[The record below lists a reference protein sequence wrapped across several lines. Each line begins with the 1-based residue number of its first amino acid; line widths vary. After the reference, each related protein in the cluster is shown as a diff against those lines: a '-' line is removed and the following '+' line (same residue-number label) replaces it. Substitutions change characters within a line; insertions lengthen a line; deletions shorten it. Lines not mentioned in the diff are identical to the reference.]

1 MPLFE
6 LPTFEEEQLKEIQPS
21 EIDFAER
28 REKTNERREED
39 AGVLKPLAQ
48 FYNVSTSP
56 DMNMGAAL
64 AGPVNGVSKLTNAI
78 GDMVFKDDDN
88 PLISAAKFLLVDKP
102 RRHLID
108 TSDAWIIPDEAIR
121 AQRSPTFDFKTGGF
135 ISGEDQGVIPADEYG
150 LPFAKEIGGE
160 ALGLVS
166 YIGLAKWIKRLGF
179 FKSVAGKVKQT
190 QLMKSLAVA
199 AQKNKTLRAGIK
211 GTQFTAE
218 AFVEQMVVSP
228 FIDNE
233 LGNVMDLFPENQVTN
248 FLGRSQEG
256 DDYITK
262 TFKNIRGNGLAVLP
276 FLGAGQLLPSVRK
289 WMTTGDIRWL
299 DELGRK
305 EIDPYIPHINKPD
318 PLKLPEGKPG
328 GPLTIHR
335 TDSSSIATADTSSAM
350 VPTPGGAITKY
361 DSAISR
367 SLDEQTQINQ
377 VREQRERLANMG
389 LTELG
394 DGDQLELSV
403 GQVVDP
409 EIKVAI
415 EAIRKQRNVLLKQ
428 AATTGEDLTE
438 KLTELDVLQD
448 QVLEQGLGGQGF
460 PDLLGTSPQQLD
472 LPDPRKEIDHLL
484 ADLDELSD
492 EQLIALKN
500 EVSAPTRRRLREQL
514 IQEQSDKVAAF
525 DAQFEEIN
533 QRLDIGKQELA
544 EKGKVKKGLT
554 DTGAQRK
561 ITQAQKELQLAQQE
575 LDRLKESGK
584 IKNPLVGDQLEF
596 VLDEGVAPDQPAR
609 KGDWSDKEFDI
620 KRRELADEAGFNRFL
635 QALDRAFGHEW
646 VNEPIETIGNA
657 LNVLNI
663 GRVFVEE
670 GTQKAGRDIAR
681 LTPLAKKFL
690 KKARELKKKGIQI
703 NLPKQEVKR
712 NLPSQEQ
719 ITQYTENLSQL
730 GRDDL
735 RSIAAPSN
743 SPEVAAI
750 VKQRTGRRVWSAK
763 KQDIINAFIEYYE
776 RSGRFVIL
784 DDVRQLDIDLGD
796 TRSTTPLTK
805 LVDSEGVESA
815 VPMGEFKLN
824 AERREAF
831 KAEILRIAI
840 ENGEVQSPKTPIPEK
855 VPTTDFNQAS
865 FIDDMLSDESGQLSF
880 LYATDQLPTYKAGG
894 KNSGALVEEMRLRY
908 EYLLQDEFGKKAI
921 REAQMAFEGWDE
933 MTWDQKR
940 SRLSSTNAQWGTQ
953 FNPELEIKGARKGQA
968 YTKTGTEFK
977 AELKA
982 QPPRKPQPH
991 NNLHWTPEGVVP
1003 EEVAKKPVPP
1013 EVKKAEAKADAV
1025 RTTEIK
1031 NQKLDIDAMRAEL
1044 AKKKQQLIDD
1054 SKGASC

>member
-28 REKTNERREED
+28 REKGNKRREED
-39 AGVLKPLAQ
+39 AGVFKPLVQ
-48 FYNVSTSP
+48 FANVGTSP
-56 DMNMGAAL
+56 DMNLGAAM

-121 AQRSPTFDFKTGGF
+121 AQRTPTYDFKTGGF
-135 ISGEDQGVIPADEYG
+135 ISGDDQGVIPADEYA

-160 ALGLVS
+160 GVGLALGYGSLQ
-166 YIGLAKWIKRLGF
+166 WIKRLGF

-199 AQKNKTLRAGIK
+199 SQKNKTLRAGIK

-218 AFVEQMVVSP
+218 SFYEQMFAAP
-228 FIDNE
+228 FIDHDE
-233 LGNVMDLFPENQVTN
+233 GNFMDLFPENQVTN

-256 DDYITK
+256 DDYLTK
-262 TFKNIRGNGLAVLP
+262 AFKNIPANGLAVLP
-276 FLGAGQLLPSVRK
+276 FLGAGQLVPSVRK
-289 WMTTGDIRWL
+289 WMTTGDIGWL

-305 EIDPYIPHINKPD
+305 EIDPYLQHINKPD

-335 TDSSSIATADTSSAM
+335 TDSSSIATADTNSAM

-448 QVLEQGLGGQGF
+448 QVLEQGLGGQSF

-525 DAQFEEIN
+525 DAQFDEIN
-533 QRLDIGKQELA
+533 QRLDIGKEELA

-554 DTGAQRK
+554 DKGAQRK

-596 VLDEGVAPDQPAR
+596 VLGEGVAPDQPAR
-609 KGDWSDKEFDI
+609 KGDWFDKDFDI
-620 KRRELADEAGFNRFL
+620 QRREFADEAGFNRFI

-776 RSGRFVIL
+776 RSGRFIELNEVK
-784 DDVRQLDIDLGD
+784 QLDIELGD

-815 VPMGEFKLN
+815 VPTFDLLN
-824 AERREAF
+824 AEKRETF

-865 FIDDMLSDESGQLSF
+865 FLDDMLSDESGQLAF
-880 LYATDQLPTYKAGG
+880 LYSTDQLPTYKAGG

-933 MTWDQKR
+933 MTWDQKK

-953 FNPELEIKGARKGQA
+953 FNPELEIKGAREGQA

-1031 NQKLDIDAMRAEL
+1031 NQKLDIDEMRAEL

-1054 SKGASC
+1054 SNGASC

>member
-28 REKTNERREED
+28 REKGNERREED
-39 AGVLKPLAQ
+39 AGVFKPLVQ
-48 FYNVSTSP
+48 FANVGTSP

-64 AGPVNGVSKLTNAI
+64 AGPINGVSKLTNAI

-121 AQRSPTFDFKTGGF
+121 AQRTPAFEFPSGF
-135 ISGEDQGVIPADEYG
+135 ISGEDQGVIPADEYA

-160 ALGLVS
+160 GVGLALGYGSLQ
-166 YIGLAKWIKRLGF
+166 WIKRLGF
-179 FKSVAGKVKQT
+179 FKSVAGKVRQT

-199 AQKNKTLRAGIK
+199 SQKNKTLRAGIK

-218 AFVEQMVVSP
+218 SFYEQMFAAP
-228 FIDNE
+228 FIDHDE
-233 LGNVMDLFPENQVTN
+233 GNFMDLFPENQVTN

-256 DDYITK
+256 DDYLTK
-262 TFKNIRGNGLAVLP
+262 AFKNIPANGFAVLP
-276 FLGAGQLLPSVRK
+276 FLGAGQLVPSVRK
-289 WMTTGDIRWL
+289 WMTTGDIKWL
-299 DELGRK
+299 DDLGRA
-305 EIDPYIPHINKPD
+305 EIDPYLPHINKPD
-318 PLKLPEGKPG
+318 PLKLPEGKQG
-328 GPLTIHR
+328 GALTLHR
-335 TDSSSIATADTSSAM
+335 TDSSSIATADTNSAM

-448 QVLEQGLGGQGF
+448 QVLDQGLAGQGF

-514 IQEQSDKVAAF
+514 IQEQSEKVAAF
-525 DAQFEEIN
+525 DAQFDEIN
-533 QRLDIGKQELA
+533 QRLDIGKEELA

-554 DTGAQRK
+554 DKGAQRK

-596 VLDEGVAPDQPAR
+596 VLGEGVAPDQPAR
-609 KGDWSDKEFDI
+609 KGDWFDKDFDI
-620 KRRELADEAGFNRFL
+620 QRREFADEAGFNRFL

-776 RSGRFVIL
+776 RSGRFIEL
-784 DDVRQLDIDLGD
+784 QQQRQLDLKLGD

-815 VPMGEFKLN
+815 VPTFDLLN
-824 AERREAF
+824 AEKRETF

-865 FIDDMLSDESGQLSF
+865 FLDDMLSDESGQLAF
-880 LYATDQLPTYKAGG
+880 LYSTDQLPTYKAGG

-953 FNPELEIKGARKGQA
+953 FNPELEIKGAREGQA

-982 QPPRKPQPH
+982 QPPRKPQSYR
-991 NNLHWTPEGVVP
+991 WTPDGVVP
-1003 EEVAKKPVPP
+1003 EEVVKKPVPP
-1013 EVKKAEAKADAV
+1013 EVKKAEAKADAAV
-1025 RTTEIK
+1025 VKESETGLI
-1031 NQKLDIDAMRAEL
+1031 DIQAKRAEL
-1044 AKKKQQLIDD
+1044 EKAKQKLIDD
-1054 SKGASC
+1054 SNGASC

>member
-28 REKTNERREED
+28 REKGNERREED
-39 AGVLKPLAQ
+39 AGVFKPLVQ
-48 FYNVSTSP
+48 FANVGTSP
-56 DMNMGAAL
+56 DMNLGAAM

-121 AQRSPTFDFKTGGF
+121 AQRTPTFDFKTGGF
-135 ISGEDQGVIPADEYG
+135 ISGDDQGVIPADKYA

-160 ALGLVS
+160 ALGLATYVGAAS
-166 YIGLAKWIKRLGF
+166 WIKRLGF
-179 FKSVAGKVKQT
+179 FKSVAGKVRQT

-199 AQKNKTLRAGIK
+199 AQKDKKLRAGIK

-218 AFVEQMVVSP
+218 AFIEQMVVAP

-233 LGNVMDLFPENQVTN
+233 EGNVMDLFPENQVTN
-248 FLGRSQEG
+248 FLGRSQAG

-262 TFKNIRGNGLAVLP
+262 TEKNIRANGLVALP
-276 FLGAGQLLPSVRK
+276 LLGAAQFVPSVRK
-289 WMTTGDIRWL
+289 WMTTGDIGWL
-299 DELGRK
+299 DELGK
-305 EIDPYIPHINKPD
+305 AEIDPYLPHINKTD
-318 PLKLPEGKPG
+318 PLKLPEGKQG
-328 GPLTIHR
+328 GALTLHR
-335 TDSSSIATADTSSAM
+335 TDSSSIATADTNSAM

-403 GQVVDP
+403 GQVADP

-448 QVLEQGLGGQGF
+448 QVLEQGLGGQSF

-514 IQEQSDKVAAF
+514 IQEQSEKVAAF
-525 DAQFEEIN
+525 DAQFDEIN

-554 DTGAQRK
+554 DKGAQRK

-609 KGDWSDKEFDI
+609 KGDWSDKDFDI
-620 KRRELADEAGFNRFL
+620 QRREFADEAGFNRFI

-776 RSGRFVIL
+776 RSGRFIEL
-784 DDVRQLDIDLGD
+784 NEVRQLDIDLGD

-805 LVDSEGVESA
+805 LADSEGVESA
-815 VPMGEFKLN
+815 VPTFDLLN
-824 AERREAF
+824 AEKRETF

-865 FIDDMLSDESGQLSF
+865 FLDDMLSDESGQLAF
-880 LYATDQLPTYKAGG
+880 LYSTDQLPTYKAGG

-933 MTWDQKR
+933 MTWDQKK

-953 FNPELEIKGARKGQA
+953 FNPELEIKGAREGQA

-1013 EVKKAEAKADAV
+1013 EVKKAEAKADAAV
-1025 RTTEIK
+1025 VKESETGLI
-1031 NQKLDIDAMRAEL
+1031 DIQAKRAEL
-1044 AKKKQQLIDD
+1044 EKAKQKLIDD
-1054 SKGASC
+1054 SNGASC

>member
-28 REKTNERREED
+28 REKGNKRREED
-39 AGVLKPLAQ
+39 AGVFKPLVQ
-48 FYNVSTSP
+48 FANVGTSP
-56 DMNMGAAL
+56 DMNLGAAM

-121 AQRSPTFDFKTGGF
+121 AQRTPTFDFKTGGF
-135 ISGEDQGVIPADEYG
+135 ISGDDQGVIPADKYA

-160 ALGLVS
+160 ALGLATYVGAAS
-166 YIGLAKWIKRLGF
+166 WIKRLGF
-179 FKSVAGKVKQT
+179 FKSVAGKVRQT

-199 AQKNKTLRAGIK
+199 AQKDKKLRAGIK

-218 AFVEQMVVSP
+218 AFIEQMVVAP

-233 LGNVMDLFPENQVTN
+233 EGNVMDLFPENQVTN
-248 FLGRSQEG
+248 FLGRSQAG

-262 TFKNIRGNGLAVLP
+262 TEKNIRANGLVALP
-276 FLGAGQLLPSVRK
+276 LLGAAQFVPSVRK
-289 WMTTGDIRWL
+289 WMTTGDIGWL
-299 DELGRK
+299 DELGK
-305 EIDPYIPHINKPD
+305 AEIDPYLPHINKTD
-318 PLKLPEGKPG
+318 PLKLPEGKQG
-328 GPLTIHR
+328 GALTLHR
-335 TDSSSIATADTSSAM
+335 TDSSSIATADTNSAM

-403 GQVVDP
+403 GQVADP

-448 QVLEQGLGGQGF
+448 QVLEQGLGGQSF

-514 IQEQSDKVAAF
+514 IQEQSEKVAAF
-525 DAQFEEIN
+525 DAQFDEIN

-554 DTGAQRK
+554 DKGAQRK

-609 KGDWSDKEFDI
+609 KGDWSDKDFDI
-620 KRRELADEAGFNRFL
+620 QRREFADEAGFNRFI

-776 RSGRFVIL
+776 RSGRFIEL
-784 DDVRQLDIDLGD
+784 NEVRQLDIDLGD

-805 LVDSEGVESA
+805 LADSEGVESA
-815 VPMGEFKLN
+815 VPTFDLLN
-824 AERREAF
+824 AEKRETF

-865 FIDDMLSDESGQLSF
+865 FLDDMLSDESGQLAF
-880 LYATDQLPTYKAGG
+880 LYSTDQLPTYKAGG

-933 MTWDQKR
+933 MTWDQKK

-953 FNPELEIKGARKGQA
+953 FNPELEIKGAREGQA

-1013 EVKKAEAKADAV
+1013 EVKKAEAKADAAV
-1025 RTTEIK
+1025 VKESETGLI
-1031 NQKLDIDAMRAEL
+1031 DIQAKRAEL
-1044 AKKKQQLIDD
+1044 EKAKQKLIDD
-1054 SKGASC
+1054 SNGASC